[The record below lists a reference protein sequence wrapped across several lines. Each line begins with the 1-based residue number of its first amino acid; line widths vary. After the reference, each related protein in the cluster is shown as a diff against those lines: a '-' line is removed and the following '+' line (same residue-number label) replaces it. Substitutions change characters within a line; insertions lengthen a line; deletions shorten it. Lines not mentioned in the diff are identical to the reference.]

1 MLKIGLQY
9 FAEESAPAANAGA
22 VNVAAPEGPATPE
35 TPAPQADAAPAESTS
50 APETPAAD
58 PKTEKPPEKPPEE
71 TETQRFSKRLNAK
84 IAQERDALVKEIYGS
99 QGITTYQQYLD
110 AKAAQDAAQKAKEN
124 NVPVEFYNQLTQAQQ
139 KADEALQRLSAYERK
154 DAIAKEAEA
163 LAKDPKWGEF
173 FKANETEIRELAERA
188 NTTLDTAKLLVL
200 DKKGFE
206 KPDVEKIAQEAVKKY
221 LDGLR
226 AGNKPVEGAGPVPA
240 VVQSSPKTF
249 EEARQGALAMLRAQR
264 QT

>member
-1 MLKIGLQY
+1 MLEIGIQF
-9 FAEESAPAANAGA
+9 FAEEAANAGA
-22 VNVAAPEGPATPE
+22 VSAAAPEGPATPE
-35 TPAPQADAAPAESTS
+35 TPAPQADAAPAETKP

-58 PKTEKPPEKPPEE
+58 PKPEKPPEE

-84 IAQERDALVKEIYGS
+84 VTQERDALIKEIYGS
-99 QGITTYQQYLD
+99 QGVNTYQQYLD
-110 AKAAQDAAQKAKEN
+110 AKAAQEAAQKAKES

-139 KADEALQRLSAYERK
+139 KADEALQKLSAYERRE
-154 DAIAKEAEA
+154 AIAKEAET
-163 LAKDPKWGEF
+163 LAKDEKWGEF
-173 FKANETEIRELAERA
+173 YKANETEIRELAERA
-188 NTTLDTAKLLVL
+188 NTTLDTARLLVL

-206 KPDVEKIAQEAVKKY
+206 KPDVEKIAKDAVQKY

-226 AGNKPVEGAGPVPA
+226 VGNKPIEGDGPAPA